1 MKKTEETLLRPQFTT
16 ALTGSTHLP
25 ISWFSTEL
33 CSGDVTLDI
42 EIIQEHS
49 GPFPR
54 IESVGV

>member
-49 GPFPR
+49 GPFH
-54 IESVGV
+54 G